1 MILFY
6 CSLVTSI
13 LLHRV
18 AFKVAHG
25 LLWWTIFRGQVS
37 STPVLIL
44 QLYGKNWYVTRNIRN
59 NEAPEISCTRIK
71 VGLQ

>member
-1 MILFY
+1 MVYCKQLLFTTTLNY
-6 CSLVTSI
+6 FRDLPEMNWF
-13 LLHRV
+13 
-18 AFKVAHG
+18 AE
-25 LLWWTIFRGQVS
+25 TIFRGQVP

-44 QLYGKNWYVTRNIRN
+44 QLYGKNGYVTRNIRN

>member
-1 MILFY
+1 MVYCKQLLFTTTLNY
-6 CSLVTSI
+6 FRDLPEMNWF
-13 LLHRV
+13 
-18 AFKVAHG
+18 AE
-25 LLWWTIFRGQVS
+25 TIFRGQVP

-59 NEAPEISCTRIK
+59 NEAPDISCTRIK